1 MKNWYVLHTK
11 PRCEKKVEEQLLSF
25 GVNAYCPTRSEFRFW
40 SDRKKRIDIPVLPSM
55 VLVNIDDKDIN
66 RVFESPL
73 VVRYMFW
80 LGKRA
85 IVRQSEID
93 VLKKYLDGSYNLIS
107 SNLSSINIGDD
118 FKLPSFNNEK
128 GIVSKISNNNIW
140 IYLKC
145 IGYSVKLK
153 LA

>member
-1 MKNWYVLHTK
+1 MNWYVLHTK
-11 PRCEKKVEEQLLSF
+11 PRSEKKVEEQLLSL
-25 GVNAYCPTRSEFRFW
+25 GINAYCPTRSEIKIW
-40 SDRKKRIDIPVLPSM
+40 SDRKKRIRKPVLTSM
-55 VLVNIDDKDIN
+55 VLVNINENDIN

-85 IVRQSEID
+85 VVRQSEID
-93 VLKKYLDGSYNLIS
+93 ILKKYLDGTYNLIS
-107 SNLSSINIGDD
+107 SNSSSINVGDD

-128 GIVSKISNNNIW
+128 GIVSRISKNNIW
-140 IYLKC
+140 IYLKS
-145 IGYSVKLK
+145 IDYSVKLK

>member
-1 MKNWYVLHTK
+1 MNWYVLHTK
-11 PRCEKKVEEQLLSF
+11 PRSEKKVEEQLLSF
-25 GVNAYCPTRSEFRFW
+25 GINAYCPTSSEFKLW
-40 SDRKKRIDIPVLPSM
+40 TDRKKKIYKPVLPSM

-80 LGKRA
+80 MGKRA
-85 IVRQSEID
+85 VVRQSEVDI
-93 VLKKYLDGSYNLIS
+93 LKKYLDGSYKLIN
-107 SNLSSINIGDD
+107 SNSQSMNVGDD
-118 FKLPSFNNEK
+118 FNLPSLNNEK
-128 GIVSKISNNNIW
+128 GIVSRISNNNLW
-140 IYLKC
+140 IYLKS

>member
-1 MKNWYVLHTK
+1 MNWYILHTK
-11 PRCEKKVEEQLLSF
+11 PRSEKKVEEKLLSL
-25 GVNAYCPTRSEFRFW
+25 GINAFCPTRSEIRFW
-40 SDRKKRIDIPVLPSM
+40 SDRKKRIDVPLLPSM
-55 VLVNIDDKDIN
+55 VLVNIGEKDIN
-66 RVFESPL
+66 RVFSSSL

-93 VLKKYLDGSYNLIS
+93 ILKKYLKGDYNLINS
-107 SNLSSINIGDD
+107 KLLNIKVGNNVSLS
-118 FKLPSFNNEK
+118 SFNNEN
-128 GIVSKISNNNIW
+128 GIVNRISNNNIW
-140 IYLKC
+140 IYLKS

>member
-1 MKNWYVLHTK
+1 MNWYVLHTK

-25 GVNAYCPTRSEFRFW
+25 GINAYCPIRSEFKLW
-40 SDRKKRIDIPVLPSM
+40 TDRKKKIYKPVLPSM

-66 RVFESPL
+66 RVFESAL

-80 LGKRA
+80 MGKRA
-85 IVRQSEID
+85 VVRQSEVDI
-93 VLKKYLDGSYNLIS
+93 LKKYLDGSCNSIS
-107 SNLSSINIGDD
+107 VNFSSINVGDD
-118 FKLPSFNNEK
+118 FNLPSFNNEK
-128 GIVSKISNNNIW
+128 GIVRRISNNNIW
-140 IYLKC
+140 IYLKS

>member
-1 MKNWYVLHTK
+1 MNWHILHTK
-11 PRCEKKVEEQLLSF
+11 PRCEIKVEQQLLSL
-25 GVNAYCPTRSEFRFW
+25 GINAYCPTRSEFKLW
-40 SDRKKRIDIPVLPSM
+40 SDRKKKIYKPVLPSM

-85 IVRQSEID
+85 VVRQSEID
-93 VLKKYLDGSYNLIS
+93 ILKKYLDGSYNFIS
-107 SNLSSINIGDD
+107 SNSSYINVGDD

-128 GIVSKISNNNIW
+128 GIVSRISNNNIW
-140 IYLKC
+140 IYLKS

>member
-1 MKNWYVLHTK
+1 MNWYVLYTK
-11 PRCEKKVEEQLLSF
+11 PRSEKKVEEKLLSLGIKAF
-25 GVNAYCPTRSEFRFW
+25 CPTRSEIRFW
-40 SDRKKRIDIPVLPSM
+40 SDRKKRIDVPVLPSM

-66 RVFESPL
+66 KVFVSSS

-93 VLKKYLDGSYNLIS
+93 ILKKYLNGDYNFINS
-107 SNLSSINIGDD
+107 KLSGIKVGDN
-118 FKLPSFNNEK
+118 FSLSSFNNEK
-128 GIVSKISNNNIW
+128 GIVNRISNNNIW
-140 IYLKC
+140 IYLKS